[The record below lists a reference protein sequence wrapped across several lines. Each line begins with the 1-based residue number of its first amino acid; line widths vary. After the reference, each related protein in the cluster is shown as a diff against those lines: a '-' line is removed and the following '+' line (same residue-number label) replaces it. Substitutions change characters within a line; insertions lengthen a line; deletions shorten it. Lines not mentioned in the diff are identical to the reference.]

1 MNAGGTSV
9 WARKPPRDSGRG
21 SPRRRGAGAGPSTL
35 QRRRRERQPSSPR
48 RRCEAP
54 PASGEQSPEN
64 QRSCGTFPAVRP
76 AVAEPSPEAD
86 RSDGSR
92 RDVNKPSS
100 SSRRD
105 YRDWYSISVAA
116 MRRWLVLGALLVFAG
131 VAFLVLRQWQKY
143 DLQMR
148 AVRAVEQGEQLIEEI
163 EEREDSALLRADN
176 LAAWENLDK
185 ARQALIDGDYALA
198 LDRGSASVRQLQGI
212 LQKGEGSIRFM
223 TVAGNVEY
231 RRGERGAWKRARE
244 VSVLDPGDWV
254 KTGSDGTAEILLG
267 DGSTYTVRPNTMIL
281 LGGDKATERG
291 GGEGVSTVVEFGLV
305 DLSTAA
311 RASRVATPQAQARV
325 SRDSQA
331 SIFYDR
337 DAQRARFALFK
348 GEEIEVRST
357 DGEVQTIGPLQQ
369 VEQVA
374 DRLGPTKALPA
385 PPQLLNPVDDQEVDL
400 DAVQRLTLAWQ
411 PAPRAARYHLRV
423 SENRLF
429 ASNVIEDR
437 NRRKTSATLGL
448 RREGSFYWQV
458 AGIGSNGEHG
468 PWSEPR
474 AFRVAALS
482 SVGLVADDVPPP
494 LEVEEIQTYGSLV
507 IVKGRT
513 EPGARVRVD
522 DEQALVGLDGAFDK
536 TIQIK
541 REGWATV
548 EIVATDAAGNET
560 RKRGRVHIEGF

>member
-1 MNAGGTSV
+1 
-9 WARKPPRDSGRG
+9 
-21 SPRRRGAGAGPSTL
+21 
-35 QRRRRERQPSSPR
+35 
-48 RRCEAP
+48 
-54 PASGEQSPEN
+54 
-64 QRSCGTFPAVRP
+64 
-76 AVAEPSPEAD
+76 
-86 RSDGSR
+86 
-92 RDVNKPSS
+92 VNKPSS